1 MAGKA
6 KFSRR
11 TFREAI
17 IGSRGIKSVIAEA
30 LDCSRQTVDNYLTR
44 WPDLVGVVAQER
56 ESLVDRAESKLM
68 EAVDKGELKAVL
80 FVLETMGKERGWT
93 KRTEVTGADGA
104 ALGLSPD
111 VMQLIGAMR
120 LDMSDVVQ
128 AFEEMIRAQAETPT
142 P

>member
-1 MAGKA
+1 
-6 KFSRR
+6 
-11 TFREAI
+11 
-17 IGSRGIKSVIAEA
+17 
-30 LDCSRQTVDNYLTR
+30 
-44 WPDLVGVVAQER
+44 VGVVAQER